1 LRILLY
7 GRLAEALDRQIE
19 LDAPAA
25 CSVDAVRQRL
35 QANHPAIAAALARS
49 RAVVGGAAAT
59 VDQTVGPGDT
69 IEFLP
74 PVSGG

>member
-1 LRILLY
+1 MRILLY
-7 GRLAEALDRQIE
+7 GRLAEALHRQIE

-35 QANHPAIAAALARS
+35 QAEQPAVAAALARA
-49 RAVVGGAAAT
+49 RAVVGGAIAPDGQA
-59 VDQTVGPGDT
+59 VGPGDT

>member
-1 LRILLY
+1 MRILLY

-59 VDQTVGPGDT
+59 DDQTVGPGDT